1 MAMENDSKVGLY
13 FMGLI
18 FVGLAIGGIVGIN
31 QTKAYWVHFCADR
44 QDIEECKLMDTEPQ
58 VAIPKLISLGDQ
70 YGSHAAI
77 PATPPKNVEG
87 KSG

>member
-1 MAMENDSKVGLY
+1 MAVENDSKVGLY

-18 FVGLAIGGIVGIN
+18 FVGLAVGGIVGIN
-31 QTKAYWVHFCADR
+31 QTTAYWTKFCAER
-44 QDIEECKLMDTEPQ
+44 QDIEECQLFQTPPQ
-58 VAIPKLISLGDQ
+58 AAIPKLITLGDQ

-77 PATPPKNVEG
+77 PATPPKNAEG

>member
-1 MAMENDSKVGLY
+1 MAVENDSKIGLY

-18 FVGLAIGGIVGIN
+18 FVGLAIGGIIGIN
-31 QTKAYWVHFCADR
+31 QTTAYWTAFCADR
-44 QDIEECKLMDTEPQ
+44 LDIEECQLFQTEPQ
-58 VAIPKLISLGDQ
+58 AAIPKLITLGDK

-77 PATPPKNVEG
+77 PATPPKSTGG

>member
-1 MAMENDSKVGLY
+1 MAVENDSKTALY

-31 QTKAYWVHFCADR
+31 QTKAYWTKFCTNR
-44 QDIEECKLMDTEPQ
+44 QDIKECQLMKTQPQ
-58 VAIPKLISLGDQ
+58 VAIPKLISLGDK

-77 PATPPKNVEG
+77 PATLPEHAEE